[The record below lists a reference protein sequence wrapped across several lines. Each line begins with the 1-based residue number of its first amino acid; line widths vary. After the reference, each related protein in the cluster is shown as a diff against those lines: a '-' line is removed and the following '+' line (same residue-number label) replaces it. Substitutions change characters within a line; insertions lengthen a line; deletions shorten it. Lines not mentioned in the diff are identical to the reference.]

1 VELDIEESQTPYFT
15 KGKSNWQIELGIDG
29 SSIIQLFKPEELQIN
44 PIQFSETSQPVKFAY
59 KAAVYLE
66 LFKDIDNFNDIVP
79 GKDSKEH
86 YFDQFT
92 LNMMRL
98 LYKLFENEFITAE
111 GLKEEVEKVFGI
123 TDVDFTRYYRY
134 DPETD
139 SMSFGASGGSWMFT
153 DLVSEEFEKE
163 TDTYTI
169 TIDFYADG
177 AYMLKAKT
185 MKYKV
190 VKTEEDEYRMI
201 SSECLYDSGYIPYRD
216 GI

>member
-1 VELDIEESQTPYFT
+1 
-15 KGKSNWQIELGIDG
+15 
-29 SSIIQLFKPEELQIN
+29 
-44 PIQFSETSQPVKFAY
+44 
-59 KAAVYLE
+59 
-66 LFKDIDNFNDIVP
+66 
-79 GKDSKEH
+79 
-86 YFDQFT
+86 
-92 LNMMRL
+92 MMRL
-98 LYKLFENEFITAE
+98 LHNRFENEFITAE

-169 TIDFYADG
+169 TIDFYVDG

-190 VKTEEDEYRMI
+190 VKTKEDEYRMI
-201 SSECLYDSGYIPYRD
+201 SSECLYDSGYISYRD